1 MGNKS
6 KYQKYIVETI
16 NRADIK
22 NADYN
27 PRLIDDENKKK
38 LKKAL
43 QKHGL
48 VEAIVWN
55 RRTGNLVG
63 GHQRLSA
70 LDTLEKNK
78 DYSLDVCVVDVD
90 EREEAVLN
98 VQLNNPSIQG
108 DWDLNKLEEMATDFD
123 INFDEM
129 GFSQDDIDFMFDGDD
144 KYTEMFETEETEA
157 TKNAIADVKEAR
169 QEMRDKYADKNNI
182 EFYAVLVFKDK
193 EEKKDFYK
201 KISTPLYEEYLTTD
215 ILKRLKE

>member
-78 DYSLDVCVVDVD
+78 DYALDVCVVDVD

-108 DWDLNKLEEMATDFD
+108 DWDLNKLEEMAADFD

-157 TKNAIADVKEAR
+157 TKNAIEDVRAAR
-169 QEMRDKYADKNNI
+169 DEMRDRYKDKNNI

-193 EEKKDFYK
+193 EEKKEFYK
-201 KISTPLYEEYLTTD
+201 KISTPIYEEYLTTD
-215 ILKRLKE
+215 ILKRLKG

>member
-27 PRLIDDENKKK
+27 PRLIDDENKKA

-43 QKHGL
+43 KKHGL

-63 GHQRLSA
+63 GHQRLEA
-70 LDTLEKNK
+70 LDTLEKNQ

-90 EREEAVLN
+90 QREEAVLN
-98 VQLNNPSIQG
+98 VQLNNPSLQG
-108 DWDLNKLEEMATDFD
+108 DWDLNRLEEMVTDL
-123 INFDEM
+123 ISALM
-129 GFSQDDIDFMFDGDD
+129 IWDFQKMILISCL
-144 KYTEMFETEETEA
+144 TEMTNIR
-157 TKNAIADVKEAR
+157 KCLR
-169 QEMRDKYADKNNI
+169 Q
-182 EFYAVLVFKDK
+182 
-193 EEKKDFYK
+193 KKQRQQK
-201 KISTPLYEEYLTTD
+201 TQ
-215 ILKRLKE
+215 

>member
-27 PRLIDDENKKK
+27 PRLIDDENKKA

-43 QKHGL
+43 KKHGL

-63 GHQRLSA
+63 GHQRLQA
-70 LDTLEKNK
+70 LDTLEKNQ

-90 EREEAVLN
+90 QREEAVLN
-98 VQLNNPSIQG
+98 VQLNNPSLQG
-108 DWDLNKLEEMATDFD
+108 DWDLNRLEEMVTDFD
-123 INFDEM
+123 ISFDDM
-129 GFSQDDIDFMFDGDD
+129 GFSEDDIDFMFDGDD

-193 EEKKDFYK
+193 EEKKEFYK
-201 KISTPLYEEYLTTD
+201 KISLPIYEEYLTTD
-215 ILKRLKE
+215 ILKRLEG

>member
-27 PRLIDDENKKK
+27 PRLIDDENKKA

-43 QKHGL
+43 KKHGL

-63 GHQRLSA
+63 GHQRLQA
-70 LDTLEKNK
+70 LDTLEKNQ

-90 EREEAVLN
+90 QREEAVLN
-98 VQLNNPSIQG
+98 VQLNNPSLQG
-108 DWDLNKLEEMATDFD
+108 DWDLNRLEEMVTDFD
-123 INFDEM
+123 ISFDDM
-129 GFSQDDIDFMFDGDD
+129 GFSEDDIDFMFDGDD

-157 TKNAIADVKEAR
+157 TKNAISDVKEAR

-193 EEKKDFYK
+193 EEKKEFYK
-201 KISTPLYEEYLTTD
+201 KISLPIYEEYLTTD
-215 ILKRLKE
+215 ILKRLEG